1 MLEFNFV
8 YKRSYSCFKVYY
20 MQYAW
25 HLLYLMLDFDVL
37 QYLLR
42 TSRHMFPPT

>member
-25 HLLYLMLDFDVL
+25 HLLYLFWTLM
-37 QYLLR
+37 YCNI
-42 TSRHMFPPT
+42 S